1 MTPVDLILW
10 RAMVV
15 AAQRRGAHE
24 QRPISWQAGLARLLR
39 PARRFVEMATITV
52 GSQPGSRR
60 DAGSADNQ

>member
-24 QRPISWQAGLARLLR
+24 PPSIGWQAGLARLLR
-39 PARRFVEMATITV
+39 QARRFVEMAATTV

-60 DAGSADNQ
+60 HAGSADNQ